1 MDNKEKVEFCLDWIE
16 KISKGRK
23 ELNDH
28 YEEAIKYY
36 KAEEL
41 KLGEEKGLS
50 KTVTTTL
57 SDAINWAMPIM
68 MEIFA
73 TNEEVAYIK
82 PRGGEDEKKAEK
94 ISALINYQTR
104 VKNPWFLICHDWI
117 QDASLLKSVGLNING

>member
-1 MDNKEKVEFCLDWIE
+1 MDR

-82 PRGGEDEKKAEK
+82 TRGARTKRK
-94 ISALINYQTR
+94 R
-104 VKNPWFLICHDWI
+104 KN
-117 QDASLLKSVGLNING
+117 KRTY